1 MSLSPRLLALLLAAS
16 ALAGCDRGPPAPPDV
31 PAAESAALLERNK
44 AEPGVVTTA
53 TGLQYKVVRSGPEGG
68 YQPKR
73 GDAVKVHYEGRLPSG
88 EVFDSSYE
96 DGTPRVFTVGGLVEG
111 WNEALQLMKPG
122 DEWLLTV
129 PPELGYGDDGAGP
142 IPGGAVLIFKMELL
156 DVLPRESGTAN
167 G

>member
-1 MSLSPRLLALLLAAS
+1 MNALPALLLLMWSVAA
-16 ALAGCDRGPPAPPDV
+16 CDRGPPAPPAV

-53 TGLQYKVVRSGPEGG
+53 TGLQYKVVRSGSEGG
-68 YQPKR
+68 YRPR
-73 GDAVKVHYEGRLPSG
+73 PGDAVKVHYEGRLPSG

-96 DGTPRVFTVGGLVEG
+96 SGTPAVFTVGQLVPG
-111 WNEALQLMKPG
+111 WNQALQMMKPG

-129 PPELGYGDDGAGP
+129 PPELGYGDQGAGP
-142 IPGGAVLIFKMELL
+142 IPPGAVLIFKMELL

>member
-1 MSLSPRLLALLLAAS
+1 MKLAAALLPLLLLTS
-16 ALAGCDRGPPAPPDV
+16 CDRGPPAPPDV
-31 PAAESAALLERNK
+31 PAAESTALLERNK

-68 YQPKR
+68 YRPR
-73 GDAVKVHYEGRLPSG
+73 PGDAVKVHYEGRLPSG

-96 DGTPRVFTVGGLVEG
+96 SGAPAVFTVGQLVPG
-111 WNEALQLMKPG
+111 WNQALQLMKPG

-129 PPELGYGDDGAGP
+129 PPNLGYGDEGAGP

>member
-1 MSLSPRLLALLLAAS
+1 MKLLAAVLLLLP
-16 ALAGCDRGPPAPPDV
+16 LAGCDRGPPAPPDV
-31 PAAESAALLERNK
+31 PAAESAALLEKNK
-44 AEPGVVTTA
+44 AEPGVVTLP

-68 YQPKR
+68 YRPKP

-96 DGTPRVFTVGGLVEG
+96 SGAPAVFTVGQLVPG
-111 WNEALQLMKPG
+111 WNQALQLMKPG

-129 PPELGYGDDGAGP
+129 PPDLGYGEQGAGDA
-142 IPGGAVLIFKMELL
+142 IPGGAVLIFRMELL